1 MGKEERSPA
10 AALWVEGE
18 GDVVQDGGTPGRANE
33 DGRSGLA
40 FPSFIRFAR
49 GCMPACPAHP
59 PHLHAVVPPTLYEQS
74 GSEKCGQSANS
85 RGKMRGAS
93 ALVDASQP

>member
-1 MGKEERSPA
+1 MTWCRMAERRVGPTRMDEA
-10 AALWVEGE
+10 AW
-18 GDVVQDGGTPGRANE
+18 
-33 DGRSGLA
+33 
-40 FPSFIRFAR
+40 PSLHSIRFAR